1 MKITREEYNKAL
13 AEFNAKYA
21 NADEE
26 LARIRKEFSDIKMKA
41 IADGRVKTTRDIL
54 DGSYYNDADLTPKEQ
69 REVDYLQDK
78 YDDLSKARFQDKE
91 NLRKMLKE
99 INDYEAAV
107 RRVSKEVPNADR
119 LSTEQIEEYQRVSK
133 RIQSTQRDING
144 LKYQIKRITEE
155 NTAKIE
161 DLENKLSD
169 LYNQLKE
176 ITSNV
181 EVDVEESYTPEFWM
195 EDFLEG

>member
-1 MKITREEYNKAL
+1 MKTTREEYNKAL

-26 LARIRKEFSDIKMKA
+26 LARIRKEITDIKNKA
-41 IADGRVKTTRDIL
+41 MADGRVKTTRDIL

-181 EVDVEESYTPEFWM
+181 EVDVEESYTPKFWM

>member
-1 MKITREEYNKAL
+1 MKTTREEYNKAL

-26 LARIRKEFSDIKMKA
+26 LARIGKEITDIKNKA
-41 IADGRVKTTRDIL
+41 MADGRVKTARDIR
-54 DGSYYNDADLTPKEQ
+54 DGSYYNEADLTPKEQ

-78 YDDLSKARFQDKE
+78 YDDLSMARFNDKE
-91 NLRKMLKE
+91 KLGKMLKE
-99 INDYEAAV
+99 IKDYEAAV
-107 RRVSKEVPNADR
+107 RRVSKEVPNADK
-119 LSTEQIEEYQRVSK
+119 LSTEQIEEYQRISK
-133 RIQSTQRDING
+133 IIQSTKRDING
-144 LKYQIKRITEE
+144 LKYEIKRITEE

-161 DLENKLSD
+161 DLENKLND
-169 LYNQLKE
+169 LYNQLKG

-181 EVDVEESYTPEFWM
+181 EVDVEENYTPKFWM